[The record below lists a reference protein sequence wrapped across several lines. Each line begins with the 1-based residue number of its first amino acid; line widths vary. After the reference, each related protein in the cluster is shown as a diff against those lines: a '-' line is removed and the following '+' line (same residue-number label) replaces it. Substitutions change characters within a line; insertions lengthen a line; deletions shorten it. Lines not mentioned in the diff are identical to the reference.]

1 MGSDGGFWEP
11 AASVAHAGVLTLA
24 LTIYVVVE
32 LWGGPFP
39 DGPVALSLASLV
51 VGVTVGATYAYFDT
65 ALLATDPLDEYVF
78 LVTLLAVGLAVA
90 RFLSPVGVP
99 GAVSVVVLAFLWSG
113 VIAEFYFET
122 EKRLASL
129 GPE

>member
-1 MGSDGGFWEP
+1 MGGDGGFWEP
-11 AASVAHAGVLTLA
+11 VGSVAQAGVLTLA

-39 DGPVALSLASLV
+39 DGPLLVSVAALV
-51 VGVTVGATYAYFDT
+51 VGVAVGAAYAYFDT
-65 ALLATDPLDEYVF
+65 SLLATDPLDEYVF
-78 LVTLLAVGLAVA
+78 LVTVLAVGLAVA
-90 RFLSPVGVP
+90 SILSPVGVP

-122 EKRLASL
+122 EQRLASL
-129 GPE
+129 GTE

>member
-11 AASVAHAGVLTLA
+11 VASVAHAGVLTLA

-39 DGPVALSLASLV
+39 DGPLLASLV
-51 VGVTVGATYAYFDT
+51 ALVVGVAVGAAYAYVDT

-90 RFLSPVGVP
+90 GFLSPVGVP
-99 GAVSVVVLAFLWSG
+99 GAVSVVVIAFLWSG

-122 EKRLASL
+122 GKRMSSL
-129 GPE
+129 GTE